1 MTTCRG
7 KRPMATL
14 VWLLLAT
21 AGCLAVL
28 NGVPQVTVQ
37 PTSTV
42 QKLGGTVIL
51 GCVVE
56 PPWVNVTW
64 RFNGKELN
72 GSDDALGVLVTRGT
86 LVIAALNNYTVGRY
100 QCVARMSAGAVASVP
115 ATVTLAN
122 LQDFKLDVQHVIEVD
137 EGNTAVIACH
147 LPESHPKAQVRYSV
161 KQEWLEASRDNYLIM
176 PSGNLQIVNASQED
190 EGMYKCAAYNP
201 VTQEVKTSGSSD
213 RLRVRR
219 STAEAARIIYP
230 LEAQTVIVTKG
241 QSLILECVASGIPPP
256 QVTWAKDGSSIAA
269 YNKTRFLLSNL
280 LIDTTSEEDSGTYR
294 CMADNGVGEPG
305 AAVILY
311 NVQVFE
317 PPEVTVELSQLVIP
331 WGQSAKLTCEVRGNP
346 PPSVLWLRNAVPLT
360 SSQRLRLSRRALR
373 VVSVGPEDEGVYQ
386 CMAENEVGSA
396 HAVVR
401 LITARPDTTL
411 RPGRD
416 TKPMAATPPMPPF
429 RPSRPDQ
436 MLREQPGLAK
446 PLTPVQ
452 PTSLK
457 CLGEEQVAPAEAPI
471 ILSSPRTS
479 KTDSYELVWRPR
491 HESSSRPPILYYM
504 VKHRKVTN
512 SSDDW
517 TISGI
522 PASQQRLTLTRLDP
536 GSLYEVEMA
545 AYNCAGEGQT
555 AMVTFRTGRR
565 PKPEIMA
572 SKEQQIQRDDPGASL
587 QSSSQPDH
595 GRLSP
600 PEAPDRPT
608 ISMASETSVYV
619 TWIPR
624 GNGGFPIQSF
634 RVEYKKLKKVG
645 DWILATSAI
654 PPSRLSVEI
663 TGLEKGISYKFRVRA
678 LNMLGES
685 EPSAP
690 SRPYVVSGY
699 SGRVYERPVAGPYI
713 TFTDAVNETTI
724 MLKWMYIP
732 ASNNNTPIHGF
743 YIYYRPTDSDNDSDY
758 KKDMVEGDRYWH
770 SISHLQPETSYDI
783 KMQCFNEGGES
794 EFSNVMICET
804 KARKISGQP
813 GRPPPLTLAPPQ
825 PPPVETMEWPVGTGA
840 MVARASD
847 LPYLIVGVVLGS
859 IVLIIVTFI
868 PFCLWRAWSKQKHTT
883 DLVFPRSALLSSSCQ
898 YTMVPLGGLP
908 GHQANGQPYLGSIN
922 GRACVSRLH
931 GSRGC
936 PAAAVGCPG
945 RKPQQHCPGELA
957 QREDTHSL
965 LRQTIV
971 SNGYDPQSQQ
981 VARGPKPGS
990 EEEGSFLY
998 TLPDDSSHQLLHPE
1012 DCCRLQK
1019 QPVTSCQAAARRAPE
1034 GPGLETPWDPPY
1046 HSGPR
1051 CCLGLVPVEEV
1062 ESSDPCQVGRGDWCP
1077 QHSPG
1082 TYTGQELGVHL
1093 SPSSSIHVSFETP
1106 PPTI

>member
-1 MTTCRG
+1 MTTQKG
-7 KRPMATL
+7 KRQAITL
-14 VWLLLAT
+14 VWLILAT
-21 AGCLAVL
+21 VGCLADL
-28 NGVPQVTVQ
+28 NEVPRVTVQ
-37 PTSTV
+37 PVSTV

-64 RFNGKELN
+64 RLNGKELN
-72 GSDDALGVLVTRGT
+72 GSDDALGVLLTRGT
-86 LVIAALNNYTVGRY
+86 LVITALNNHTVGRY
-100 QCVARMSAGAVASVP
+100 QCVARMPAGAVASVP

-219 STAEAARIIYP
+219 
-230 LEAQTVIVTKG
+230 KG
-241 QSLILECVASGIPPP
+241 QAHLLGWGSI
-256 QVTWAKDGSSIAA
+256 TDGGTGMA
-269 YNKTRFLLSNL
+269 TRP
-280 LIDTTSEEDSGTYR
+280 
-294 CMADNGVGEPG
+294 VGHPTPNE
-305 AAVILY
+305 
-311 NVQVFE
+311 E

-360 SSQRLRLSRRALR
+360 SSQRLRLSRKALR

-396 HAVVR
+396 HAVVQLR
-401 LITARPDTTL
+401 TSRPGTTL
-411 RPGRD
+411 RPWKD
-416 TKPMAATPPMPPF
+416 DKPATTTPPAL
-429 RPSRPDQ
+429 PSRLGSPDQ
-436 MLREQPGLAK
+436 MLRGLPALLR
-446 PLTPVQ
+446 PPTSVQ
-452 PTSLK
+452 PASLQ
-457 CLGEEQVAPAEAPI
+457 CPGEKGSVVPAEAPI

-491 HESSSRPPILYYM
+491 HEGSSRASILYYV

-522 PASQQRLTLTRLDP
+522 PASQHRLTLTRLDP

-565 PKPEIMA
+565 PKPEIIA
-572 SKEQQIQRDDPGASL
+572 SKEQQIQRDDPGAGP

-645 DWILATSAI
+645 DWILATNAI

-663 TGLEKGISYKFRVRA
+663 TGLEKGTSYKFRVRA

-699 SGRVYERPVAGPYI
+699 GGRVYERPVAGPYI

-804 KARKISGQP
+804 KARKSSGLP
-813 GRPPPLTLAPPQ
+813 GRLPPPTLAAPQ
-825 PPPVETMEWPVGTGA
+825 PPPLETIERPVGTGA

-847 LPYLIVGVVLGS
+847 LPYLIVGVALGS
-859 IVLIIVTFI
+859 IVLLIVTFI

-883 DLVFPRSALLSSSCQ
+883 DLGFPRSALLSSSCQ

-908 GHQANGQPYLGSIN
+908 GHRVSGQPYLGGIS
-922 GRACVSRLH
+922 GRACTNGTHVN
-931 GSRGC
+931 RGC
-936 PAAAVGCPG
+936 PAAAVGYPG
-945 RKPQQHCPGELA
+945 MKPQQHCPGEL
-957 QREDTHSL
+957 QQQQDDTNSL
-965 LRQTIV
+965 LRQTLLG
-971 SNGYDPQSQQ
+971 NGYDPQSHQIT
-981 VARGPKPGS
+981 RGPKSSPD
-990 EEEGSFLY
+990 EGSFLY
-998 TLPDDSSHQLLHPE
+998 TLPDDSTHQLLQPQ
-1012 DCCRLQK
+1012 DCCHLQK
-1019 QPVTSCQAAARRAPE
+1019 QPATAGQAAMRRAPE
-1034 GPGLETPWDPPY
+1034 SPGLESAWDPPF
-1046 HSGPR
+1046 HSGTP

-1062 ESSDPCQVGRGDWCP
+1062 DSPDSCQVGGGDWCP
-1077 QHSPG
+1077 QHPSGAYTGREPGMQLSPG
-1082 TYTGQELGVHL
+1082 
-1093 SPSSSIHVSFETP
+1093 PSVHVSFETP
-1106 PPTI
+1106 PPTV